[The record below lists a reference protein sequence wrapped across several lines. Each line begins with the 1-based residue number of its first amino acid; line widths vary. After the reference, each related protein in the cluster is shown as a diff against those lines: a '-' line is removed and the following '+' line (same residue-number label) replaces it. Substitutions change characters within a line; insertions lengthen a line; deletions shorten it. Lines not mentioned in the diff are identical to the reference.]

1 MQRRS
6 AFGRHLASF
15 VRGFCALPSASKEE
29 ERYFSLLVI
38 NRAGVLGQ
46 VATAFARHDANITS
60 LTARPTH
67 VPELSRMNISA
78 ILSAHKANRILRNLQ
93 RIVSVP
99 FFHVTTA
106 QQLLLDDACLV
117 QSQALFRLSIP
128 EAALSPVHKLIEA
141 YNGSIVMKNEPSLL
155 TPLTTAPS
163 AKDAHN
169 TLVHVVNAP
178 HLLNSF
184 LHELEVLGT
193 TVLECQTSGPCF
205 LDIYTQSTLVAKPV
219 VEHPL
224 EPNGT
229 SSSSSGPH
237 TYSKERQRLHARI
250 AAQLYFHPHLP
261 SKLASPKFILLLGI
275 PGSGK
280 TSILSELDQ
289 TGRIV
294 LNDFVNFDVDD
305 ITALLP
311 EFYQAML
318 NIGLGNF
325 AEAPPPGLSM
335 DPHVRYSHCQEE
347 AKFIL
352 NSNLAHAMHERMN
365 IILHGSGRSLDT
377 YRSLLDSLD
386 PSYEIHV
393 MCVDVPIEMA
403 LDRVEARSRGYGRNV
418 PREIVEGAAT
428 QILPHFRTL
437 AEAAPNA
444 HIFDSSTWPPALIWS
459 KQGHEIVYHSKTH
472 PVQEK
477 YGL

>member
-1 MQRRS
+1 MRW
-6 AFGRHLASF
+6 RHLLGAT
-15 VRGFCALPSASKEE
+15 RTFCAAATKEE

-38 NRAGVLGQ
+38 NRPGVLGQ
-46 VATAFARHDANITS
+46 VAAAFARHETNITS

-78 ILSAHKANRILRNLQ
+78 VLSSHKSNRILRSL
-93 RIVSVP
+93 RRMVSVP
-99 FFHVTTA
+99 FFHVATA
-106 QQLLLDDACLV
+106 QQLFLDDACLV
-117 QSQALFRLSIP
+117 QSQLLLRLDLPVDAL
-128 EAALSPVHKLIEA
+128 AQAHKVIEA
-141 YNGSIVMKNEPSLL
+141 YNGAIVLKNEPSLL

-178 HLLNSF
+178 HFLNSF
-184 LHELEVLGT
+184 LAELRDLGGH
-193 TVLECQTSGPCF
+193 VLECQSSGPCF

-219 VEHPL
+219 VSDP
-224 EPNGT
+224 PPPPGD
-229 SSSSSGPH
+229 
-237 TYSKERQRLHARI
+237 YSKERQRLHARI

-261 SKLASPKFILLLGI
+261 HKLANPKFILLLGI

-318 NIGLGNF
+318 NIGLGNL
-325 AEAPPPGLSM
+325 AVSEEAARSM
-335 DPHVRYSHCQEE
+335 DPHVRYSQCQEE
-347 AKFIL
+347 AKYIL
-352 NSNLAHAMHERMN
+352 NTNLAHAMEERMN
-365 IILHGSGRSLDT
+365 IILHGSGRSLAT
-377 YRSLLDSLD
+377 YQGLIDALH
-386 PSYEIHV
+386 PSYEVHV
-393 MCVDVPIEMA
+393 MCVDVPIDMA
-403 LDRVEARSRGYGRNV
+403 LERVEARSRGYGRNV
-418 PREIVEGAAT
+418 PKEVVEGAAN

-437 AEAAPNA
+437 AENVPNA
-444 HIFDSSTWPPALIWS
+444 HIFDSSQWPPALIWS
-459 KQGHEIVYHSKTH
+459 KQGHEIVFHVKEH
-472 PVQEK
+472 PVHDK